1 MDRDGPRPPVDWRI
15 WEWIPDVYA
24 RFSFRQ
30 ARAFRVLSL
39 GIAYLLCVG
48 ALTREPSFDRAL
60 TVDMNAPVA
69 DQEIRAAFFFESVD
83 VERTREAR
91 KAAADAVPTHYR
103 VDGALVA
110 EQVRKLRDRLGL
122 VQQARPDVERAVVEL
137 FRNSTS
143 ADTDAD
149 LVGRA
154 VARVVETWR
163 KKDEWKALADPDL
176 LKPLLTPDRSS
187 LPRRV
192 FEPES
197 APATG
202 AGATGSV
209 VTPRKT
215 VALDPDPPLPLTFAE
230 ADRLITLAADAL
242 ESVLNQGVR
251 PATLPAGA
259 ESSRIVI
266 LQPEPAAVT
275 RAGTSATETTL
286 GQLNDP
292 GKAEAV
298 LKENLSSL
306 LRQQAGAGGTDTLS
320 TQWAGA
326 LDAVVALS
334 RDLVVPVLVE
344 DKVATA
350 VAQAR
355 ASESTP
361 PVMKEIEAGEIIQ
374 DRGRR
379 WTTQSREDVKTYL
392 KLLASN
398 NRPWQQF
405 TGTLLANA
413 LLTALTFLAWRHLTS
428 FVGRVPAL
436 VGCVGMTPDKSFALG
451 VALITMLLITARVFL
466 YFEPSG
472 YMVPAAAAA
481 ILFAILGG
489 PIRAS
494 MLSVLSALLVSDLFQ
509 YNWRL
514 MLVLGAMA
522 CAGGFAVTRVRR
534 RGDMTAAA
542 VAATLAGIAASV
554 AVTLSMESL
563 LSENFLRRMGLI
575 ILNGGLCAV
584 VVPGLL
590 SPLERLFRITTDIT
604 LLEYSDLNNPLLGEL
619 AMRAPAT
626 HAHSLMMGQLAEAAA
641 DAIGAN
647 GLLARVCAYY
657 HDIGKMSR
665 SELFVENQEG
675 TNIHDQLKPEESAAL
690 IRQHVLDGAEMA
702 RRYRLPEPLVDGI
715 LEHHGTTVIA
725 FFYAKAV
732 KLYGEDHVDPADY
745 RYPGPR
751 PRRPETAI
759 LMICDAVESSARTLE
774 KPTPESVR
782 ALVRKFV
789 DQRLAE
795 GQFDDCDLT
804 MKQLTSVVDVLAR
817 SLLSMMHARLKY
829 PTLPPVARRES

>member
-1 MDRDGPRPPVDWRI
+1 MDRDGPRPPVDWRV
-15 WEWIPDVYA
+15 WEWIPDAYA
-24 RFSFRQ
+24 RFTLGQ
-30 ARAFRVLSL
+30 ARTFRVISL
-39 GIAYLLCVG
+39 VIAYLLCVA

-60 TVDMNAPVA
+60 TVNMNAPVA

-83 VERTREAR
+83 VDRTREAR
-91 KAAADAVPTHYR
+91 KAAAEAVPAHFQ
-103 VDGALVA
+103 VDGTLVA
-110 EQVRKLRDRLGL
+110 EQVRKLRDRLAL
-122 VQQARPDVERAVVEL
+122 LQLARPEVDQLIHEL
-137 FRNSTS
+137 FRASTS
-143 ADTDAD
+143 ADAEAD
-149 LVGRA
+149 LIGRA
-154 VARVVETWR
+154 VAGALETWR
-163 KKDEWKALADPDL
+163 KRDEWKTLPDPDL
-176 LKPLLTPDRSS
+176 LAPLLTPDRSS
-187 LPRRV
+187 LPQRI

-197 APATG
+197 PQTKHTDPAPT
-202 AGATGSV
+202 TGSA
-209 VTPRKT
+209 RKT
-215 VALDPDPPLPLTFAE
+215 IALDPDPPLPLTFSE
-230 ADRLITLAADAL
+230 ADRLAALAVDAL
-242 ESVLNQGVR
+242 EQVLNQGVR
-251 PATLPAGA
+251 GGSLSAEA
-259 ESSRIVI
+259 ESRRAVI
-266 LQPEPAAVT
+266 LQTVTAAADGVK
-275 RAGTSATETTL
+275 ANAVETTL
-286 GQLNDP
+286 GQVNDP
-292 GKAEAV
+292 AKAETA
-298 LKENLSSL
+298 LREQLSTL
-306 LRQQAGAGGTDTLS
+306 IRLQAGTGGADTFAS
-320 TQWAGA
+320 QWAGT
-326 LDAVVALS
+326 LDAVFALT
-334 RDLVVPVLVE
+334 RDLIVPTLLE

-350 VAQAR
+350 TAQAR
-355 ASESTP
+355 AAETTP

-379 WTTQSREDVKTYL
+379 WTAQSRSDVETYL

-398 NRPWQQF
+398 NHPWQRF
-405 TGTLLANA
+405 AGTLLANA
-413 LLTALTFLAWRHLTS
+413 LLTALVFLAWRRLTS
-428 FVGRVPAL
+428 FVGRIPAL
-436 VGCVGMTPDKSFALG
+436 VGCAGMTTDKSFALG
-451 VALITMLLITARVFL
+451 VALITILLMTARVFL

-494 MLSVLSALLVSDLFQ
+494 MLSLMAALLVSDLFQ

-554 AVTLSMESL
+554 AVTLSIESL
-563 LSENFLRRMGLI
+563 LSENFLRRAGLI

-665 SELFVENQEG
+665 SELFVENQNG
-675 TNIHDQLKPEESAAL
+675 VNIHDQLKPEESAAL
-690 IRQHVLDGAEMA
+690 IRQHVLEGAEMA
-702 RRYRLPEPLVDGI
+702 RRYRLPEPLIDGI
-715 LEHHGTTVIA
+715 LEHHGTTIIA
-725 FFYAKAV
+725 FFYAKAL
-732 KLYGEDHVDPADY
+732 KLYGEENTHPDDY

-751 PRRPETAI
+751 PRWPETAI

-774 KPTPESVR
+774 HPSPESAR

-804 MKQLTSVVDVLAR
+804 LKQLTTVVEVLTR

-829 PTLPPVARRES
+829 PTLPPVGRRDA

>member
-1 MDRDGPRPPVDWRI
+1 MDRDGPRPPVDWRV
-15 WEWIPDVYA
+15 WEWIPDMYA
-24 RFSFRQ
+24 RFTFRQ
-30 ARAFRVLSL
+30 ARAFRVISL
-39 GIAYLLCVG
+39 AFAYLLCVA

-69 DQEIRAAFFFESVD
+69 DQEIRAAFFFETVD

-91 KAAADAVPTHYR
+91 KAAADAVPAHYR
-103 VDGALVA
+103 VDGNIVA
-110 EQVRKLRDRLGL
+110 EQVRKLRDRLAQ
-122 VQQARPDVERAVVEL
+122 VQQARPDVDRQVIEL
-137 FRNSTS
+137 FRASTS
-143 ADTDAD
+143 EDAETD
-149 LVGRA
+149 LTGRA
-154 VARVVETWR
+154 VARVLENWR
-163 KKDEWKALADPDL
+163 KKDEWKSLPDPDL
-176 LKPLLTPDRSS
+176 LVPLLTPDRSS
-187 LPRRV
+187 LPRRI
-192 FEPES
+192 FEPETPQ
-197 APATG
+197 AENTDT
-202 AGATGSV
+202 AGAAAS
-209 VTPRKT
+209 PRKT
-215 VALDPDPPLPLTFAE
+215 KALDPDPPLPLTYSD
-230 ADRLITLAADAL
+230 ADRLAALAVDAL
-242 ESVLNQGVR
+242 EQVLNQGVR
-251 PATLPAGA
+251 AGNLPADA
-259 ESSRIVI
+259 ESRRIVI
-266 LQPEPAAVT
+266 LQ
-275 RAGTSATETTL
+275 AGTAAGMNTNAIETTL
-286 GQLNDP
+286 GQVSDP
-292 GKAEAV
+292 AEAENTLGEQLSV
-298 LKENLSSL
+298 LV
-306 LRQQAGAGGTDTLS
+306 RQQTGAGGADTFA
-320 TQWAGA
+320 TQWAEA
-326 LDAVVALS
+326 LDALRELS
-334 RDLVVPVLVE
+334 RDLIVPTLME

-350 VAQAR
+350 TAQAR
-355 ASESTP
+355 AAEATP

-379 WTTQSREDVKTYL
+379 WTAQSRSDVETYL

-398 NRPWQQF
+398 NRPWQRF
-405 TGTLLANA
+405 AGTLLANA
-413 LLTALTFLAWRHLTS
+413 LLTALVFLAWRRLTS

-436 VGCVGMTPDKSFALG
+436 VGCAGMTTDKSFALG
-451 VALITMLLITARVFL
+451 VALITILLVTARVFL

-472 YMVPAAAAA
+472 YLVPAAAAA

-494 MLSVLSALLVSDLFQ
+494 MLSLLAALLVSDLFQ

-522 CAGGFAVTRVRR
+522 SAGGFAVSRVRR

-563 LSENFLRRMGLI
+563 LSENFLRRVGLI

-665 SELFVENQEG
+665 SELFVENQNG
-675 TNIHDQLKPEESAAL
+675 VNIHDQLKPEESAAL
-690 IRQHVLDGAEMA
+690 IRQHVLEGAEMA
-702 RRYRLPEPLVDGI
+702 RRYRLPEPLIDGI

-725 FFYAKAV
+725 FFYAKAL
-732 KLYGEDHVDPADY
+732 KLYGEDQVNPDDY

-774 KPTPESVR
+774 HPSTESVR

-795 GQFDDCDLT
+795 GQFDNCDLT
-804 MKQLTSVVDVLAR
+804 LKQLTSVVEVLTR

-829 PTLPPVARRES
+829 PTLPPVVRRDL